1 VGIPLRD
8 AALCADVL
16 QISAGDLSSDAAKL
30 EKQLSLHFELADHW
44 NALLLLDEAD
54 VFLRKRDTDHTHN
67 SLVSVF
73 LRKLEYY
80 QGIMLLTT
88 NRVRDFDDAI
98 QSRIHLAL
106 RYSPLG
112 VDTRKGIW
120 NIFLQ
125 NAITASGK
133 ADCSDENLDDLAKH
147 DLNGRQVCACFFE
160 VMSSYA
166 NRFLLQIRNIV
177 RAAHALASQEGAV
190 TSYSHLEIVIDSG
203 KEFETDAQGGSSEN
217 MRSYL

>member
-1 VGIPLRD
+1 MSGIECISLTAHRTRVFT
-8 AALCADVL
+8 ASSKGYADYPTL
-16 QISAGDLSSDAAKL
+16 PCRHEKAFISKP
-30 EKQLSLHFELADHW
+30 K
-44 NALLLLDEAD
+44 
-54 VFLRKRDTDHTHN
+54 T
-67 SLVSVF
+67 

-106 RYSPLG
+106 RYGPLG

-125 NAITASGK
+125 NAITAGGK

-147 DLNGRQVCACFFE
+147 DLNGRQVCTCFVE

-166 NRFLLQIRNIV
+166 DKFLLQIRNVV

-190 TSYSHLEIVIDSG
+190 TSYSHLEIVINSG